1 MRKLLLVCLTL
12 LLHLTATAQDWTV
25 NNNKYPNKTTVYMK
39 IDGLVIGHSYDVGAF
54 IDGVCRGIT
63 TNSVFVNQDGTTGC
77 FGMDLWGTA
86 ADRGKTITF
95 KVRRV
100 GATSPSNTVYTINKT
115 LSYTGSQQG
124 SPDNGIAF
132 NIILPVNIS
141 LPIPIEI
148 GVGEKTPLRPLIK
161 VTPANATLP
170 DVLEWDFSNFSSYI
184 NVTNDILTGM
194 SQAREAYLGLHAG
207 NLSTYSFVR
216 VIQRIKSIKVRP
228 GKETIS
234 VAPRDVNKLASELHN
249 AFIIEPENHEEYI
262 EYVSSNPS
270 VVQVDANNYCHPIE
284 TGTAIVTAIVYNRDG
299 SPRIQ
304 ASVKVKVG
312 VPAQRIEI
320 NYPTAF
326 YANAGDDIYP
336 RLKAVTK
343 VLPDNATSK
352 QLAWTCNNPNV
363 EVKTANGE
371 VKAIVVKKAGRYMLN
386 ATLNDEYNQTG
397 QQLSAS
403 IPINVQNPVKDIAIK
418 EDMNFTFTTLNNNP
432 IDIKPNVSLVPADG
446 DPISVSFTSGGRSV
460 VGTGLWDGQGM
471 RADFVAK
478 AYGQDVIT
486 ANVNY
491 SDYTN
496 YLGTGNVPHRTVTRT
511 FKVNISRAQTLIT
524 TIKVRPGKETITVA
538 PRDDNKLASELHN
551 AFIIEPANHTEQVRY
566 TSSNPSV
573 VQVDANNSCI
583 PLQVGTATV
592 TATVY
597 NSNGS
602 PRLQASVKVK
612 VGVPAQRIEINYPT
626 AFYANAGDDIY
637 PRLKAVTKVLPDN
650 ATSKQLAW
658 TCNNPNVEVKTAN
671 GEVKAI
677 VVKKAGRYMLNAT
690 LNDEYNQTGQ
700 QLSASI
706 PINVQNPVKDIA
718 IKEDMNFTF
727 TTLNNNP
734 IDIKPN
740 VSLVPA
746 DGDPISVSFT
756 SGGRSV
762 VGTGL
767 WDGQGMRADFVAKAY
782 GQDVITANVNYSDYT
797 NYLGTGNVPH
807 RTVTRTFKVNIRQG
821 ALNISVTCEP
831 LVVGREAQVTLTAQ
845 PAGTQLDLTK
855 VNVTLTAT
863 GGQYPTSWPLCEVRH
878 TSNKVSV
885 TPKLPGAVVRK
896 VFYEGLEVSSDND
909 NVAMPVSFARGWQ
922 WRTFCGKVS
931 PTNFNA
937 VLGTHVEEIRAQES
951 LLRYDSQQGFFGQI
965 AEEGIKAQTC
975 YMVKTADNYAPLPN
989 AKLDNTLTD
998 SRTAYTQELS
1008 QGWNWIGN
1016 PYFFD
1021 RALNNVLRHA
1031 PNFTIVKGDR
1041 IVSKNNG
1048 FAEYDGTRWRGTLAV
1063 LKAGEGLLYYSQ
1075 DFKTLTWQAES
1086 TMPAINA
1093 TAGAKYNA
1101 EQEEPQWAYD
1111 HTLFENNASVVAS
1124 ITNSNTYADYRVGAF
1139 VGNECRGEGRCI
1151 DGKLFI
1157 TVHSKMGETIR
1168 FVLFDTRTG
1177 ALYHVPQTTLARP
1190 LVGGLTNPLPLSLGA
1205 GTTGVGMV
1213 HNDDVNAEVFN
1224 LQGQRIAKPQRG
1236 VNIIRDKNGKT
1247 RKEMKR

>member
-1 MRKLLLVCLTL
+1 M
-12 LLHLTATAQDWTV
+12 
-25 NNNKYPNKTTVYMK
+25 
-39 IDGLVIGHSYDVGAF
+39 
-54 IDGVCRGIT
+54 
-63 TNSVFVNQDGTTGC
+63 
-77 FGMDLWGTA
+77 
-86 ADRGKTITF
+86 
-95 KVRRV
+95 
-100 GATSPSNTVYTINKT
+100 
-115 LSYTGSQQG
+115 
-124 SPDNGIAF
+124 
-132 NIILPVNIS
+132 
-141 LPIPIEI
+141 
-148 GVGEKTPLRPLIK
+148 
-161 VTPANATLP
+161 
-170 DVLEWDFSNFSSYI
+170 
-184 NVTNDILTGM
+184 
-194 SQAREAYLGLHAG
+194 
-207 NLSTYSFVR
+207 
-216 VIQRIKSIKVRP
+216 
-228 GKETIS
+228 
-234 VAPRDVNKLASELHN
+234 
-249 AFIIEPENHEEYI
+249 
-262 EYVSSNPS
+262 
-270 VVQVDANNYCHPIE
+270 
-284 TGTAIVTAIVYNRDG
+284 
-299 SPRIQ
+299 
-304 ASVKVKVG
+304 
-312 VPAQRIEI
+312 
-320 NYPTAF
+320 
-326 YANAGDDIYP
+326 
-336 RLKAVTK
+336 TK

-352 QLAWTCNNPNV
+352 KLAWTCNNPNV

-371 VKAIVVKKAGRYMLN
+371 VKAIVVKKAGRYALN

-418 EDMNFTFTTLNNNP
+418 GDMNFTFTTLNNNP

-446 DPISVSFTSGGRSV
+446 DPISVSFTSGGRSI

-486 ANVNY
+486 ANVTY

-496 YLGTGNVPHRTVTRT
+496 YLGTGNVP
-511 FKVNISRAQTLIT
+511 Q
-524 TIKVRPGKETITVA
+524 
-538 PRDDNKLASELHN
+538 
-551 AFIIEPANHTEQVRY
+551 
-566 TSSNPSV
+566 
-573 VQVDANNSCI
+573 
-583 PLQVGTATV
+583 
-592 TATVY
+592 
-597 NSNGS
+597 
-602 PRLQASVKVK
+602 
-612 VGVPAQRIEINYPT
+612 
-626 AFYANAGDDIY
+626 
-637 PRLKAVTKVLPDN
+637 
-650 ATSKQLAW
+650 
-658 TCNNPNVEVKTAN
+658 
-671 GEVKAI
+671 
-677 VVKKAGRYMLNAT
+677 
-690 LNDEYNQTGQ
+690 
-700 QLSASI
+700 
-706 PINVQNPVKDIA
+706 
-718 IKEDMNFTF
+718 
-727 TTLNNNP
+727 
-734 IDIKPN
+734 
-740 VSLVPA
+740 
-746 DGDPISVSFT
+746 
-756 SGGRSV
+756 
-762 VGTGL
+762 
-767 WDGQGMRADFVAKAY
+767 
-782 GQDVITANVNYSDYT
+782 
-797 NYLGTGNVPH
+797 

-885 TPKLPGAVVRK
+885 TPKFPGAVVRK

-922 WRTFCGKVS
+922 WRTFCGTVA

-1111 HTLFENNASVVAS
+1111 HTLFENNASIVAS

-1139 VGNECRGEGRCI
+1139 VGDECRGEGCAI

>member
-1 MRKLLLVCLTL
+1 M
-12 LLHLTATAQDWTV
+12 

-77 FGMDLWGTA
+77 FGMDLWSTA

-100 GATSPSNTVYTINKT
+100 GATSPSKTVYTINKT
-115 LSYTGSQQG
+115 LNYTGNQQG

-170 DVLEWDFSNFSSYI
+170 DVLEWDFSNSSSYI

-216 VIQRIKSIKVRP
+216 VIQRIKSIKVKP
-228 GKETIS
+228 GKETIT
-234 VAPRDVNKLASELHN
+234 VAVGDANKLASELHN

-284 TGTAIVTAIVYNRDG
+284 TGTAIVTAIVYNRD
-299 SPRIQ
+299 
-304 ASVKVKVG
+304 
-312 VPAQRIEI
+312 
-320 NYPTAF
+320 
-326 YANAGDDIYP
+326 
-336 RLKAVTK
+336 
-343 VLPDNATSK
+343 
-352 QLAWTCNNPNV
+352 
-363 EVKTANGE
+363 
-371 VKAIVVKKAGRYMLN
+371 
-386 ATLNDEYNQTG
+386 
-397 QQLSAS
+397 
-403 IPINVQNPVKDIAIK
+403 
-418 EDMNFTFTTLNNNP
+418 
-432 IDIKPNVSLVPADG
+432 
-446 DPISVSFTSGGRSV
+446 
-460 VGTGLWDGQGM
+460 
-471 RADFVAK
+471 
-478 AYGQDVIT
+478 
-486 ANVNY
+486 
-491 SDYTN
+491 
-496 YLGTGNVPHRTVTRT
+496 
-511 FKVNISRAQTLIT
+511 
-524 TIKVRPGKETITVA
+524 
-538 PRDDNKLASELHN
+538 
-551 AFIIEPANHTEQVRY
+551 
-566 TSSNPSV
+566 
-573 VQVDANNSCI
+573 
-583 PLQVGTATV
+583 
-592 TATVY
+592 
-597 NSNGS
+597 GS

-677 VVKKAGRYMLNAT
+677 VVKKTGRYMLNAT

-706 PINVQNPVKDIA
+706 PASVENPVKDIA
-718 IKEDMNFTF
+718 IKGDMNFTF

-782 GQDVITANVNYSDYT
+782 GQDVITANVTYSDYT
-797 NYLGTGNVPH
+797 NYLGTGNVPQ

-922 WRTFCGKVS
+922 WRTFCGTVA

-1111 HTLFENNASVVAS
+1111 HTLFENNASIVAS

-1139 VGNECRGEGRCI
+1139 VGDECRGEGCAI